1 MNSNYLQLLFNDIKK
16 LWKGLNV
23 PQRFGLI
30 VLLLA
35 TVVLSTLFIVK
46 SFEPDLT
53 VLYSDL
59 SEADVLNITENI
71 KKNGYSFKLTDD
83 KKTILVPADQKD
95 AMRVYVAENDL
106 IQNSNP
112 GFELLDNMQLGS
124 TDFKNNLTKQRIF
137 QGELTRSIEKMEGIK
152 SVRVQLAQPERTIF
166 EDKDEIPSASVMLIL
181 DPGYKLKSSQVK
193 AIKNLVAYSVPRL
206 TPEKVFITDQFGN
219 SLSDE
224 TSKNSN
230 DMESFKAGVE
240 KETAKKIT
248 TVLEEIVGRGN
259 VSVQVNADIDFNSAK
274 STIERY
280 IPLDEKG
287 EGVLTSTQSE
297 VENYENPNS
306 QNAQSPQNPNS
317 GVPNKNLNYAK
328 EKSSTSYSVSKE
340 IKHIV
345 YAPGTIKR
353 LTIAVA
359 VNKILTKPEKEELQ
373 NLVLSAAGVDYERG
387 DVITVS
393 GLQFEGLAQDKKTQE
408 ELAQKNAKESM
419 FEYIAVKLGPSLV
432 ILILGLVGLTL
443 LKNLVSR
450 LPHYDVKQNILEDLE
465 EDEEDDLALEP
476 TGQEDD
482 LADKIKKLGGF
493 NSFDSAYSGYSGFS
507 LEDDTQATYKDIEI
521 SKQEQSINTL
531 NEAILA
537 DPEAAA
543 KVLMSYIKE

>member
-1 MNSNYLQLLFNDIKK
+1 MNSSYFQLLFNDMKK

-35 TVVLSTLFIVK
+35 TIILSTIFIVK

-59 SEADVLNITENI
+59 AESDVATITENL
-71 KKNGYSFKLTDD
+71 KKNGYSYKISDD
-83 KKTILVPADQKD
+83 KKTILVPASQKD
-95 AMRVYVAENDL
+95 EMRLYVAENDL

-137 QGELTRSIEKMEGIK
+137 QGELTRSIEKMEGVK
-152 SVRVQLAQPERTIF
+152 SVRVQLAQPERSIF

-181 DPGYKLKSSQVK
+181 DSGYKLKASQVK

-230 DMESFKAGVE
+230 DMESFKSGIE
-240 KETAKKIT
+240 KDTAKKIT

-274 STIERY
+274 ATIERY

-297 VENYENPNS
+297 IENYENPNNN
-306 QNAQSPQNPNS
+306 QTQQQPQNPNA

-328 EKSSTSYSVSKE
+328 EKNSTSYSVSKE
-340 IKHIV
+340 VKHIV
-345 YAPGTIKR
+345 YAPGTVKR

-359 VNKILTKPEKEELQ
+359 VNKILTKAEKDELQ
-373 NLVLSAAGVDYERG
+373 NLVLSAAGVDYDRG

-393 GLQFEGLAQDKKTQE
+393 GLQFEAISDDKKKQE
-408 ELAQKNAKESM
+408 ALAKKNAKDAM
-419 FEYIAVKLGPSLV
+419 FDYLAVKLGPSIVVLV
-432 ILILGLVGLTL
+432 LGLFAITL
-443 LKNLVSR
+443 LKNLVSKI
-450 LPHYDVKQNILEDLE
+450 PHYEVQQNILEDPE
-465 EDEEDDLALEP
+465 EDEDLAIGAP
-476 TGQEDD
+476 DD
-482 LADKIKKLGGF
+482 DNVDDTPLRLDKLSGLL
-493 NSFDSAYSGYSGFS
+493 DSGYPS
-507 LEDDTQATYKDIEI
+507 LSFESDDTQATLQDIEI

>member
-1 MNSNYLQLLFNDIKK
+1 MNSNYFQLLLNDMKK

-23 PQRFGLI
+23 PQRFALI

-35 TVVLSTLFIVK
+35 TVVLSTIFIVK

-59 SEADVLNITENI
+59 AESDVATITENL
-71 KKNGYSFKLTDD
+71 KKNGYSYKLSDD
-83 KKTILVPADQKD
+83 KKTILVPASQKD
-95 AMRVYVAENDL
+95 EMRLYVAENDL

-137 QGELTRSIEKMEGIK
+137 QGELTRSIEKMEGVK
-152 SVRVQLAQPERTIF
+152 SVRVQLAQPERSIF

-181 DPGYKLKSSQVK
+181 DSGYKLKASQVK

-240 KETAKKIT
+240 KDTAKKIT
-248 TVLEEIVGRGN
+248 SVLEEIVGRGN

-274 STIERY
+274 ATIERY

-297 VENYENPNS
+297 IENYENPNNNN
-306 QNAQSPQNPNS
+306 QAQQQPQNPNA

-328 EKSSTSYSVSKE
+328 EKNSTSYSVSKE
-340 IKHIV
+340 VKHIV
-345 YAPGTIKR
+345 YAPGTVKR

-359 VNKILTKPEKEELQ
+359 VNKILTKAEKDELQ
-373 NLVLSAAGVDYERG
+373 NLVLSAAGVDYDRG

-393 GLQFEGLAQDKKTQE
+393 GLQFEAIADDKKKQE
-408 ELAQKNAKESM
+408 ALAKKNAKDTM
-419 FEYIAVKLGPSLV
+419 FEYFAVKLGPSIVVLV
-432 ILILGLVGLTL
+432 LGLFAITL

-450 LPHYDVKQNILEDLE
+450 LPHYDVQQNILDEPDEDEDLAIGAP
-465 EDEEDDLALEP
+465 DNVDAPLKLD
-476 TGQEDD
+476 
-482 LADKIKKLGGF
+482 KLG
-493 NSFDSAYSGYSGFS
+493 NLLDSGYPS
-507 LEDDTQATYKDIEI
+507 LNFDGDDTQATLQDIEI

>member
-1 MNSNYLQLLFNDIKK
+1 MNSSYFQLLFNDMKK

-35 TVVLSTLFIVK
+35 TIILSTIFIVK

-59 SEADVLNITENI
+59 AESDVATITENL
-71 KKNGYSFKLTDD
+71 KKNGYSYKISDD
-83 KKTILVPADQKD
+83 KKTILVPASQKD
-95 AMRVYVAENDL
+95 EMRLYVAENDL

-137 QGELTRSIEKMEGIK
+137 QGELTRSIEKMEGVK
-152 SVRVQLAQPERTIF
+152 SVRVQLAQPERSIF

-181 DPGYKLKSSQVK
+181 DSGYKLKASQVK

-240 KETAKKIT
+240 KDTAKKIT
-248 TVLEEIVGRGN
+248 SVLEEIVGRGN

-274 STIERY
+274 ATIERY

-297 VENYENPNS
+297 IENYENPNNN
-306 QNAQSPQNPNS
+306 QAQQQPQNPNA

-328 EKSSTSYSVSKE
+328 EKNSTSYSVSKE
-340 IKHIV
+340 VKHIV
-345 YAPGTIKR
+345 YAPGTVKR

-359 VNKILTKPEKEELQ
+359 VNKILTKAEKDELQ
-373 NLVLSAAGVDYERG
+373 NLVLSAAGVDYDRG

-393 GLQFEGLAQDKKTQE
+393 GLQFEAISDDKKKQE
-408 ELAQKNAKESM
+408 ALAKKNAKDAM
-419 FEYIAVKLGPSLV
+419 FEYFAVKLGPSIVVLV
-432 ILILGLVGLTL
+432 LGLFAITL
-443 LKNLVSR
+443 LKNLISR
-450 LPHYDVKQNILEDLE
+450 IPHYEVQQNILEDP
-465 EDEEDDLALEP
+465 EEDD
-476 TGQEDD
+476 D
-482 LADKIKKLGGF
+482 LAIGAPDDVDDTPLKLDKLSGLL
-493 NSFDSAYSGYSGFS
+493 DSGYPS
-507 LEDDTQATYKDIEI
+507 LNFESDDTQATLQDIEI

>member
-1 MNSNYLQLLFNDIKK
+1 MNSNYFQLLFNDMKK

-30 VLLLA
+30 VLLFV
-35 TVVLSTLFIVK
+35 TVVLSTFFIVK

-59 SEADVLNITENI
+59 AEADVLSITENL
-71 KKNGYSFKLTDD
+71 KKNGYSYKLTDD
-83 KKTILVPADQKD
+83 KKTILVPASQRDE
-95 AMRVYVAENDL
+95 MRVYVAENDL

-137 QGELTRSIEKMEGIK
+137 QGELTRSIEKMEGVK
-152 SVRVQLAQPERTIF
+152 SVRVQLAQPERSIF

-240 KETAKKIT
+240 KEAAKKIT
-248 TVLEEIVGRGN
+248 SVLEEIVGRGN

-274 STIERY
+274 ATIERY

-297 VENYENPNS
+297 IENYENPNS
-306 QNAQSPQNPNS
+306 QNAQQPQNPNA

-340 IKHIV
+340 VKHIV

-359 VNKILTKPEKEELQ
+359 VNKILTKAEKDELQ
-373 NLVLSAAGVDYERG
+373 NLVLSAAGVDYDRG

-393 GLQFEGLAQDKKTQE
+393 GLQFEALAEDKKNQE
-408 ELAQKNAKESM
+408 ALEKKNAKETL
-419 FEYIAVKLGPSLV
+419 FNYLAVKLGPSIV
-432 ILILGLVGLTL
+432 VLILGLVAITL
-443 LKNLVSR
+443 LKNLISR
-450 LPHYDVKQNILEDLE
+450 LPHYEIQQNILD
-465 EDEEDDLALEP
+465 DAEDDELAIDPLDP
-476 TGQEDD
+476 DD
-482 LADKIKKLGGF
+482 SIAAKIDKIRGL
-493 NSFDSAYSGYSGFS
+493 SDSQYGS
-507 LEDDTQATYKDIEI
+507 LDFYGDDTQASYKDIEI

>member
-1 MNSNYLQLLFNDIKK
+1 MNSSYFQLLFNDMKK

-35 TVVLSTLFIVK
+35 TVILSTIFIVK

-59 SEADVLNITENI
+59 AESDVATITENL
-71 KKNGYSFKLTDD
+71 KKNGYSYKISDD
-83 KKTILVPADQKD
+83 KKTILVPASQKD
-95 AMRVYVAENDL
+95 EMRLYVAENDL

-137 QGELTRSIEKMEGIK
+137 QGELTRSIEKMEGVK
-152 SVRVQLAQPERTIF
+152 SVRVQLAQPERSIF

-181 DPGYKLKSSQVK
+181 DSGYKLKSSQVK

-230 DMESFKAGVE
+230 DMESFKSGVE
-240 KETAKKIT
+240 KDTAKKIT
-248 TVLEEIVGRGN
+248 SVLEEIVGRGN

-274 STIERY
+274 ATIERY

-297 VENYENPNS
+297 IENYENPNNN
-306 QNAQSPQNPNS
+306 QAQQQPQNPNA

-328 EKSSTSYSVSKE
+328 EKNSTSYSVSKE
-340 IKHIV
+340 VKHIV

-359 VNKILTKPEKEELQ
+359 VNKILTKAEKDELQ
-373 NLVLSAAGVDYERG
+373 NLVLSAAGVDYDRG

-393 GLQFEGLAQDKKTQE
+393 GLQFEAISDDKKKQE
-408 ELAQKNAKESM
+408 ALAKKNAKDAM
-419 FEYIAVKLGPSLV
+419 FEYLAVKLGPSIVVLV
-432 ILILGLVGLTL
+432 LGLFAITL
-443 LKNLVSR
+443 LKNLISKI
-450 LPHYDVKQNILEDLE
+450 PHYEVQQNILEDP
-465 EDEEDDLALEP
+465 EEDD
-476 TGQEDD
+476 D
-482 LADKIKKLGGF
+482 LAIGAPDDVDDTPLKLDKLSGLL
-493 NSFDSAYSGYSGFS
+493 DSGYPS
-507 LEDDTQATYKDIEI
+507 LSFESDDTQATLQDIEI

>member
-1 MNSNYLQLLFNDIKK
+1 MNSSYFQLLFNDMKK

-35 TVVLSTLFIVK
+35 TVILSTIFIVK

-59 SEADVLNITENI
+59 AESDVATITENL
-71 KKNGYSFKLTDD
+71 KKNGYSYKISDD
-83 KKTILVPADQKD
+83 KKTILVPASQKD
-95 AMRVYVAENDL
+95 EMRLYVAENDL

-137 QGELTRSIEKMEGIK
+137 QGELTRSIEKMEGVK
-152 SVRVQLAQPERTIF
+152 SVRVQLAQPERSIF

-181 DPGYKLKSSQVK
+181 DSGYKLKSSQVK

-230 DMESFKAGVE
+230 DMESFKSGVE
-240 KETAKKIT
+240 KDTAKKIT
-248 TVLEEIVGRGN
+248 SVLEEIVGRGN

-274 STIERY
+274 ATIERY

-297 VENYENPNS
+297 IENYENPNNN
-306 QNAQSPQNPNS
+306 QAQQQPQNPNA

-328 EKSSTSYSVSKE
+328 EKNSTSYSVSKE
-340 IKHIV
+340 VKHIV

-359 VNKILTKPEKEELQ
+359 VNKILTKAEKDELQ
-373 NLVLSAAGVDYERG
+373 NLVLSAAGVDYDRG

-393 GLQFEGLAQDKKTQE
+393 GLQFEAISDDKKKQE
-408 ELAQKNAKESM
+408 ALAKKNAKDAM
-419 FEYIAVKLGPSLV
+419 FEYFAVKLGPSIVVLV
-432 ILILGLVGLTL
+432 LGLFAITL
-443 LKNLVSR
+443 LKNLISKI
-450 LPHYDVKQNILEDLE
+450 PHYEVQQNILEDP
-465 EDEEDDLALEP
+465 EEDD
-476 TGQEDD
+476 D
-482 LADKIKKLGGF
+482 LAIGAPDDVDDTPLKLDKLSGLL
-493 NSFDSAYSGYSGFS
+493 DSGYPS
-507 LEDDTQATYKDIEI
+507 LSFESDDTQATLQDIEI

>member
-1 MNSNYLQLLFNDIKK
+1 MNSNYFQLLLNDMKK

-23 PQRFGLI
+23 PQRFALI

-35 TVVLSTLFIVK
+35 TVVLSTIFIVK

-59 SEADVLNITENI
+59 AESDVATITENL
-71 KKNGYSFKLTDD
+71 KKNGYSYKLSDD
-83 KKTILVPADQKD
+83 KKTILVPASQKD
-95 AMRVYVAENDL
+95 EMRLYVAENDL

-137 QGELTRSIEKMEGIK
+137 QGELTRSIEKMEGVK
-152 SVRVQLAQPERTIF
+152 SVRVQLAQPERSIF

-181 DPGYKLKSSQVK
+181 DSGYKLKASQVK

-240 KETAKKIT
+240 KDTAKKIT
-248 TVLEEIVGRGN
+248 SVLEEIVGRGN

-274 STIERY
+274 ATIERY

-297 VENYENPNS
+297 IENYENPNNNN
-306 QNAQSPQNPNS
+306 QAQQQPQNPNA

-328 EKSSTSYSVSKE
+328 EKNSTSYSVSKE
-340 IKHIV
+340 VKHIV
-345 YAPGTIKR
+345 YAPGTVKR

-359 VNKILTKPEKEELQ
+359 VNKILTKAEKDELQ
-373 NLVLSAAGVDYERG
+373 NLVLSAAGVDYDRG

-393 GLQFEGLAQDKKTQE
+393 GLQFEAIADDKKKQE
-408 ELAQKNAKESM
+408 ALAKKNAKDTM
-419 FEYIAVKLGPSLV
+419 FEYFAVKLGPSIVVLV
-432 ILILGLVGLTL
+432 LGLFAITL

-450 LPHYDVKQNILEDLE
+450 LPHYDVQQNILDEPDEDEDLAIGAP
-465 EDEEDDLALEP
+465 DDVDAPLKL
-476 TGQEDD
+476 D
-482 LADKIKKLGGF
+482 KLG
-493 NSFDSAYSGYSGFS
+493 NLLDSGYPS
-507 LEDDTQATYKDIEI
+507 LNFDRDDTQATLQDIEI
-521 SKQEQSINTL
+521 SRQEQSINTL

>member
-1 MNSNYLQLLFNDIKK
+1 MNSSYFQLLFNDMKK

-35 TVVLSTLFIVK
+35 TIILSTIFIVK

-59 SEADVLNITENI
+59 AESDVATITENL
-71 KKNGYSFKLTDD
+71 KKNGYSYKISDD
-83 KKTILVPADQKD
+83 KKTILVPASQKD
-95 AMRVYVAENDL
+95 EMRLYVAENDL

-137 QGELTRSIEKMEGIK
+137 QGELTRSIEKMEGVK
-152 SVRVQLAQPERTIF
+152 SVRVQLAQPERSIF

-181 DPGYKLKSSQVK
+181 DSGYKLKSSQVK

-230 DMESFKAGVE
+230 DMESFKSGVE
-240 KETAKKIT
+240 KDTAKKIT
-248 TVLEEIVGRGN
+248 SVLEEIVGRGN

-274 STIERY
+274 ATIERY

-297 VENYENPNS
+297 IENYENPNNN
-306 QNAQSPQNPNS
+306 QAQQQPQNPNT

-328 EKSSTSYSVSKE
+328 EKNSTSYSVSKE
-340 IKHIV
+340 VKHIV
-345 YAPGTIKR
+345 YAPGTVKR

-359 VNKILTKPEKEELQ
+359 VNKILTKAEKDELQ
-373 NLVLSAAGVDYERG
+373 NLVLSAAGVDYDRG

-393 GLQFEGLAQDKKTQE
+393 GLQFEAISDDKKKQE
-408 ELAQKNAKESM
+408 ALAKKNAKDAM
-419 FEYIAVKLGPSLV
+419 FEYFAVKLGPSIVVLV
-432 ILILGLVGLTL
+432 LGLFAITL
-443 LKNLVSR
+443 LKNLISR
-450 LPHYDVKQNILEDLE
+450 IPHYEVQQNILEDS
-465 EDEEDDLALEP
+465 EEDD
-476 TGQEDD
+476 D
-482 LADKIKKLGGF
+482 LAIGAPDDVDDTPLKLDKLSGLL
-493 NSFDSAYSGYSGFS
+493 DSGYPS
-507 LEDDTQATYKDIEI
+507 LNFETDDTQATLQDIEI

>member
-1 MNSNYLQLLFNDIKK
+1 MNSNYFQLLFNDMKK

-30 VLLLA
+30 VLLFV
-35 TVVLSTLFIVK
+35 TIVLSTFFIIK

-59 SEADVLNITENI
+59 AESDVMNITENL

-83 KKTILVPADQKD
+83 KKTILVPASQRDQ
-95 AMRVYVAENDL
+95 MRLYVAENDL

-152 SVRVQLAQPERTIF
+152 GVRVQLAQPERSIF

-181 DPGYKLKSSQVK
+181 EPGYKLKASQVK
-193 AIKNLVAYSVPRL
+193 AIKNLVAYSIPRL

-219 SLSDE
+219 TLSDE

-240 KETAKKIT
+240 KDTAKKIT
-248 TVLEEIVGRGN
+248 SVLEEIVGRGN

-274 STIERY
+274 ATIERY

-297 VENYENPNS
+297 IENYENPNS
-306 QNAQSPQNPNS
+306 ANTQQPENPNS

-340 IKHIV
+340 VKHIV

-393 GLQFEGLAQDKKTQE
+393 GLQFEALADDKKNQE
-408 ELAQKNAKESM
+408 ALEKKNAKDTL
-419 FEYIAVKLGPSLV
+419 FNYLAVKLGPSIV
-432 ILILGLVGLTL
+432 VLILGLVTILL
-443 LKNLVSR
+443 LKNLISR
-450 LPHYDVKQNILEDLE
+450 LPHYEIQQNILDDAE
-465 EDEEDDLALEP
+465 EEDLALDPLDSDDTLAGKLDRIRGLTDPSYP
-476 TGQEDD
+476 TLDFYG
-482 LADKIKKLGGF
+482 
-493 NSFDSAYSGYSGFS
+493 
-507 LEDDTQATYKDIEI
+507 EDDTQASYKDIEI

>member
-1 MNSNYLQLLFNDIKK
+1 MNSSYFQLLFNDMKK

-35 TVVLSTLFIVK
+35 TIILSTIFIVK

-59 SEADVLNITENI
+59 AESDVATITENL
-71 KKNGYSFKLTDD
+71 KKNGYSYKISDD
-83 KKTILVPADQKD
+83 KKTILVPASQKD
-95 AMRVYVAENDL
+95 EMRLYVAENDL

-137 QGELTRSIEKMEGIK
+137 QGELTRSIEKMEGVK
-152 SVRVQLAQPERTIF
+152 SVRVQLAQPERSIF

-181 DPGYKLKSSQVK
+181 DSGYKLKASQVK

-240 KETAKKIT
+240 KDTAKKIT
-248 TVLEEIVGRGN
+248 SVLEEIVGRGN

-274 STIERY
+274 ATIERY

-297 VENYENPNS
+297 IENYENPNNN
-306 QNAQSPQNPNS
+306 QAQQQPQNPNA

-328 EKSSTSYSVSKE
+328 EKNSTSYSVSKE
-340 IKHIV
+340 VKHIV
-345 YAPGTIKR
+345 YAPGTVKR

-359 VNKILTKPEKEELQ
+359 VNKILTKAEKDELQ
-373 NLVLSAAGVDYERG
+373 NLVLSAAGVDYDRG

-393 GLQFEGLAQDKKTQE
+393 GLQFEAIADDKKKQE
-408 ELAQKNAKESM
+408 ALAKKNAKDTL
-419 FEYIAVKLGPSLV
+419 FEYFAVKLGPSIVVLV
-432 ILILGLVGLTL
+432 LGLFAITL

-450 LPHYDVKQNILEDLE
+450 LPHYDVQQNILDEPDEDEDLAIGAP
-465 EDEEDDLALEP
+465 DDVDAPLKL
-476 TGQEDD
+476 D
-482 LADKIKKLGGF
+482 KLG
-493 NSFDSAYSGYSGFS
+493 NLLDSGYPS
-507 LEDDTQATYKDIEI
+507 LNFDRDDTQATLQDIEI

>member
-1 MNSNYLQLLFNDIKK
+1 MNSNYFQLLLNDMKK

-23 PQRFGLI
+23 PQRFALI

-35 TVVLSTLFIVK
+35 TVVLSTIFIIK

-59 SEADVLNITENI
+59 AESDVATITENL
-71 KKNGYSFKLTDD
+71 KKNGYSYKLSDD
-83 KKTILVPADQKD
+83 KKTILVPASQKD
-95 AMRVYVAENDL
+95 EMRLYVAENDL

-137 QGELTRSIEKMEGIK
+137 QGELTRSIEKMEGVK
-152 SVRVQLAQPERTIF
+152 SVRVQLAQPERSIF

-181 DPGYKLKSSQVK
+181 DSGYKLKASQVK

-240 KETAKKIT
+240 KDTAKKIT
-248 TVLEEIVGRGN
+248 SVLEEIVGRGN

-274 STIERY
+274 ATIERY

-297 VENYENPNS
+297 IENYENPNNN
-306 QNAQSPQNPNS
+306 QAQQQPQNPNA

-328 EKSSTSYSVSKE
+328 EKNSTSYSVSKE
-340 IKHIV
+340 VKHIV
-345 YAPGTIKR
+345 YAPGTVKR

-359 VNKILTKPEKEELQ
+359 VNKILTKAEKDELQ
-373 NLVLSAAGVDYERG
+373 NLVLSAAGVDYDRG

-393 GLQFEGLAQDKKTQE
+393 GLQFEAIADDKKKQE
-408 ELAQKNAKESM
+408 ALAKKNAKDTL
-419 FEYIAVKLGPSLV
+419 FEYFAVKLGPSIVVLV
-432 ILILGLVGLTL
+432 LGLFAITL

-450 LPHYDVKQNILEDLE
+450 LPHYDVQQNILDEPDEDEDLAIGAP
-465 EDEEDDLALEP
+465 DDVDAPLKL
-476 TGQEDD
+476 D
-482 LADKIKKLGGF
+482 KLG
-493 NSFDSAYSGYSGFS
+493 NLLDSGYPS
-507 LEDDTQATYKDIEI
+507 LNFDRDDTQATLQDIEI

>member
-1 MNSNYLQLLFNDIKK
+1 MNSNYFQLLFNDIKK

-23 PQRFGLI
+23 PQRFGLV

-35 TVVLSTLFIVK
+35 TIVLSTAFIIK

-59 SEADVLNITENI
+59 AESDVVTITENL

-83 KKTILVPADQKD
+83 KKTILVPSSQRDE
-95 AMRVYVAENDL
+95 MRLYVAENDL

-137 QGELTRSIEKMEGIK
+137 QGELTRSIEKMEGVR
-152 SVRVQLAQPERTIF
+152 SVRVQLAQPERSIF

-181 DPGYKLKSSQVK
+181 DSGYKLKSSQVK
-193 AIKNLVAYSVPRL
+193 AIKNLVAYSIPRL

-219 SLSDE
+219 SLSDD

-240 KETAKKIT
+240 KDTAKKIT
-248 TVLEEIVGRGN
+248 SVLEEIVGRGN
-259 VSVQVNADIDFNSAK
+259 VTVQVNADIDFNSAK
-274 STIERY
+274 ATIERY

-297 VENYENPNS
+297 IENYENPNNNI
-306 QNAQSPQNPNS
+306 QAQQTNNN
-317 GVPNKNLNYAK
+317 GTTPNKNLNYAK

-340 IKHIV
+340 VKHIV
-345 YAPGTIKR
+345 YAPGTVKR

-359 VNKILTKPEKEELQ
+359 VNKILTKAEKDELQ
-373 NLVLSAAGVDYERG
+373 NLVLSAAGVDYDRG

-393 GLQFEGLAQDKKTQE
+393 GLQFESISEDKKNQEALAKKHAQDT
-408 ELAQKNAKESM
+408 LL
-419 FEYIAVKLGPSLV
+419 EYFAVKLGPSIVVLV
-432 ILILGLVGLTL
+432 LGLFAIAL

-450 LPHYDVKQNILEDLE
+450 MPHYDVHQNILEE
-465 EDEEDDLALEP
+465 PEDEDLSIEP
-476 TGQEDD
+476 TPDEDPSIAAKIEKLSGLMDTGYPTFD
-482 LADKIKKLGGF
+482 LDQ
-493 NSFDSAYSGYSGFS
+493 
-507 LEDDTQATYKDIEI
+507 DDTQATLQDIEI